1 MYSSFSFLFFFFPFY
16 FCVYFLWLLLKK
28 TLLIFSWKIFC
39 GCHLSGNQAYC
50 VIIRQQV
57 ITGSHY
63 ICGACFYVHPM
74 QVKQVTHFAVLQ
86 IVVRLDSRDGVKRKV
101 WAARFSGIGLN
112 SVSPSEKLYCTLF
125 LFCFVVLISHFFNL
139 RDRKQC

>member
-1 MYSSFSFLFFFFPFY
+1 
-16 FCVYFLWLLLKK
+16 LLKK
-28 TLLIFSWKIFC
+28 TSLIFSWKIFC

-101 WAARFSGIGLN
+101 WAARFSGIGYR
-112 SVSPSEKLYCTLF
+112 VSG
-125 LFCFVVLISHFFNL
+125 
-139 RDRKQC
+139 